1 MSIALTNGKSSAVAS
16 RQCAAS
22 SAKSIALGAEISAL
36 GGDERA
42 IAARLAEVEIASG
55 LAAMTQLNSL
65 FRVLSSADAQG
76 AVDAIAD
83 AAMQL
88 VGCAGVRIV
97 VRSCCGLVFTG
108 AQGVAEVITR
118 ALDAAGLDAGGSD
131 ADPSDASGIRSF
143 DVARAPDLAGTFLQ
157 GLLREQGFTAVHAC
171 RVPFAQDRC
180 AGTVHVFCRDGAE
193 LQGTARQVLAT
204 LCSRLAFGLESIW
217 SVAEG
222 RGHAAHL
229 RAILDSA
236 HDSIICIDPRGVVQS
251 INATTTKMLGYTAED
266 LVGRTLDVMMSDS
279 DSDKMRAGL
288 VRFAATRERR
298 VTGALREVEVRRK
311 DGTTVT
317 IDLAVNEIEGG
328 RGFTGI
334 LRDISTRKRV
344 EAQMRESD
352 RLAAIG
358 TLAAGLGHDMSNML
372 FPIRA
377 HLNVLAS
384 NEKRLPRER
393 RDMHIAEIR
402 SGVTYLQH
410 LADSLHFLAMDPDA
424 EGDGL
429 GLTDLWTWWKQTGP
443 LLKNALRRSADLDVS
458 IAMDLPPIVV
468 AQHALTRAVLNLL
481 VNAGEAMPKDRPREL
496 AKVVI
501 RAHAAPGGDA
511 VLLEVADNG
520 TGMTEEVRRR
530 ALDMFFTT
538 KTRGIGTGLG
548 LPLVR
553 GVVERAGG
561 SVDIDSRVG
570 LGTTIRLRLPIAT
583 EAEEEVS
590 PSAWVQMSDGRA
602 GAIVRAALEA
612 RGVTIES
619 AAQFDGVDIRVVDR
633 DHISVEEARRW
644 IGVHP
649 APHLVVIGALSPNER
664 RELAALGVTLVPNHS
679 DLAAIEAGLDAALA
693 HQQKEHVH
701 D

>member
-1 MSIALTNGKSSAVAS
+1 MSIALTNGEPSAVAS

-22 SAKSIALGAEISAL
+22 TAKTIALAAEISAL
-36 GGDERA
+36 GGNEGA
-42 IAARLAEVEIASG
+42 IASRLAEFESASA
-55 LAAMTQLNSL
+55 LAAMTQLDAM
-65 FRVLSSADAQG
+65 FRALSSADAQG
-76 AVDAIAD
+76 AVDALAD
-83 AAMQL
+83 AVMEL
-88 VGCAGVRIV
+88 VGCQGVRV
-97 VRSCCGLVFTG
+97 VVQSSGGVRVTG
-108 AQGVAEVITR
+108 ARGVPDVITR
-118 ALDAAGLDAGGSD
+118 ALDAAGLDADCSD
-131 ADPSDASGIRSF
+131 SDEGDASGVRSF
-143 DVARAPDLAGTFLQ
+143 DVARAPSLAGTFLQ
-157 GLLREQGFTAVHAC
+157 GLLREHGCTAVHA
-171 RVPFAQDRC
+171 RKVPFAQCGC
-180 AGTVHVFCRDGAE
+180 AGTVHLFCRGCAE
-193 LQGTARQVLAT
+193 LQPAARAILAR
-204 LCSRLAFGLESIW
+204 LCSRLAFGLEALW
-217 SVAEG
+217 GAAEG

-236 HDSIICIDPRGVVQS
+236 HDSIICIDTRGVVQS
-251 INATTTKMLGYTAED
+251 INATTTKMLGYAAED
-266 LVGRTLDVMMSDS
+266 LVGRTLDAMMSES
-279 DSDKMRAGL
+279 DGDKMRAGL

-311 DGTTVT
+311 DGTQIT

-424 EGDGL
+424 EGDGV
-429 GLTDLWTWWKQTGP
+429 GMTDLLTWWKQTGP

-468 AQHALTRAVLNLL
+468 PQHALTRAVLNLL

-501 RAHAAPGGDA
+501 RAHTAPGGDA

-520 TGMTEEVRRR
+520 MGMSEEVRRR

-561 SVDIDSRVG
+561 TVDIDSRVG
-570 LGTTIRLRLPIAT
+570 LGTTIRLRMPVAKDP
-583 EAEEEVS
+583 EEEIG
-590 PSAWVQMSDGRA
+590 PSAWVQMTDGRA
-602 GAIVRAALEA
+602 ASIVRAALEA
-612 RGVTIES
+612 RGVLVED

-633 DHISVEEARRW
+633 DHISIEEARRW

-649 APHLVVIGALSPNER
+649 APHLVVIGALSPSER

-693 HQQKEHVH
+693 HQQKENVH